1 MFQRRRTLQRVML
14 NLGKIGD
21 ITKAIFA
28 LVKVE
33 HKMIS

>member
-1 MFQRRRTLQRVML
+1 VMF